1 MEDMTAELADRVRVA
16 LADRD
21 DVSERRMMGG
31 IVFMVSGHMCCGADR
46 HGLLVRVGPEQ
57 FEAALDEPDA
67 RVMDLTGRPMHG
79 FVLVP
84 ETLTD
89 ARLAAWVDRGV
100 AHATSLP
107 PKRRGE
113 RVA

>member
-1 MEDMTAELADRVRVA
+1 MDHVTAELADRARAA
-16 LADRD
+16 LAGRD

-46 HGLLVRVGPEQ
+46 RGLMVRVGPEQ

-67 RVMDLTGRPMHG
+67 RVMDLTGRPMRG
-79 FVLVP
+79 FVLVAP
-84 ETLTD
+84 AGLTE
-89 ARLAAWVDRGV
+89 ARLAEWVERGV

-107 PKRRGE
+107 PKPRDR
-113 RVA
+113 